1 MEFVG
6 RVEYGNQCLEGILP
20 KSIVDEGR
28 LIEIKGPEGY
38 PPIED
43 ATTELRKSL
52 MEPKGPEGIKSL
64 AELFQTDYRGGLC
77 TILVD
82 DHTRDNIHTRILL
95 PILIEELFSLGLK
108 EENLRILIASG
119 THRSPYDEEF
129 PRIVGEEVWSK
140 YKDKVVVHNCRENL
154 VSVGEVGGVP
164 VEIDRLA
171 YDSEIIIPLTDMDYH
186 YFAGVGGGPKQICP
200 GISGERIINFEH
212 LKMFGDLGFAENVEM
227 GTIEGNPVF
236 DHKIIIVSLMLER
249 LAERGTTVYSIL
261 CTLDPMGRL
270 VKISGGDVFETHK
283 LDLKV
288 LDRVYIMTADRKA
301 DVTIVTALTKGIDL
315 YQAGKA
321 LNAACRVTK
330 EGGKIL
336 LMAPCP
342 DGLGSEGFRELIQI
356 SAKVFAD
363 MKEELR
369 TAAEPQE
376 VIEQALQVARRLTQD
391 EVMRDFKIGKQK
403 PVDILRMLHHVGWGH
418 LHLLQ
423 DGLSPEEKSLLP
435 FEYVGKEG
443 DPPLERIRDWVV
455 GIESGSKP
463 DYMLI
468 EDPGYL
474 IEVTE
479 PKDR

>member
-6 RVEYGNQCLEGILP
+6 RVEYGNQCLEGVLP

-43 ATTELRKSL
+43 VGAELHESL
-52 MEPKGPEGIKSL
+52 TRPIGPEGIKSL
-64 AELFQTDYRGGLC
+64 EELFQTDYRGGLC

-82 DHTRDNIHTRILL
+82 DHTRDNIHTKILL
-95 PILIEELFSLGLK
+95 PILIEELLSFGLK

-129 PRIVGEEVWSK
+129 PNIVGEEVWSK
-140 YKDKVVVHNCRENL
+140 HRDKVVVHNCRENL

-164 VEIDRLA
+164 VEINRLA
-171 YDSEIIIPLTDMDYH
+171 HESEIIIPLTDMDYH

-212 LKMFGDLGFAENVEM
+212 LKMFGDLGFAENVGM
-227 GTIEGNPVF
+227 GIVDGNPVF
-236 DHKIIIVSLMLER
+236 DHKIIIVGLMLEK
-249 LAERGTTVYSIL
+249 LAEKGTTVYSIL

-270 VKISGGDVFETHK
+270 VKVSGGDVFETHK
-283 LDLKV
+283 LDRKV
-288 LDRVYIMTADRKA
+288 LDKVYIMNADRKA

-342 DGLGSEGFRELIQI
+342 DGLGSEGFRELIEI
-356 SAKVFAD
+356 SAKVFD
-363 MKEELR
+363 HMREELK
-369 TAAEPQE
+369 AIPESEE
-376 VIEQALQVARRLTQD
+376 VIERAMGKARRLTQD
-391 EVMRDFKIGKQK
+391 EVMKDFRIGKQK
-403 PVDILRMLHHVGWGH
+403 PVDILRMLHHLGWGH
-418 LHLLQ
+418 LYILQ
-423 DGLSPEEKSLLP
+423 DGLSPEEKNLLP
-435 FEYVGKEG
+435 FKYLGKEG
-443 DPPLERIRDWVV
+443 DPPLERIREWV
-455 GIESGSKP
+455 GTIEGEGKP

-474 IEVTE
+474 IEV
-479 PKDR
+479 P

>member
-6 RVEYGNQCLEGILP
+6 RVEYGNQCLEGVLP

-38 PPIED
+38 PPIQD
-43 ATTELRKSL
+43 LRTDLRKSL
-52 MEPKGPEGIKSL
+52 MEPIGPAGIKSL
-64 AELFQTDYRGGLC
+64 EELFKTDYHGGLC

-82 DHTRDNIHTRILL
+82 DHTRDNIHTRLLL
-95 PILIEELFSLGLK
+95 PTLIEELFSFGLQ
-108 EENLRILIASG
+108 EDNLRILVASG
-119 THRSPYDEEF
+119 THRSPREEEF
-129 PRIVGEEVWSK
+129 PKIVGEEVWSK
-140 YKDKVVVHNCRENL
+140 HKDKVVVHDCREDV

-164 VEIDRLA
+164 VEIAKLA

-200 GISGERIINFEH
+200 GISGEKIINFEH
-212 LKMFGDLGFAENVEM
+212 LKMFGELGFAENVEM
-227 GTIEGNPVF
+227 GTVEGNPVF
-236 DHKIIIVSLMLER
+236 NQKIIIVSLMLEK
-249 LAERGTTVYSIL
+249 LAEKGTTVYSIL

-270 VKISGGDVFETHK
+270 VKISGGDVFETHR
-283 LDLKV
+283 LDRKV
-288 LDRVYIMTADRKA
+288 LDKVYIVTADRKA

-330 EGGKIL
+330 EGGRIL

-342 DGLGSEGFRELIQI
+342 DGLGSEGFRELIEI

-363 MKEELR
+363 MKEELK
-369 TAAEPQE
+369 TAANPEE
-376 VIEQALQVARRLTQD
+376 VIEHAIRVARRLTQD
-391 EVMRDFKIGKQK
+391 EVMRDFKLGKQK

-418 LHLLQ
+418 LYMLQ
-423 DGLSPEEKSLLP
+423 DGLSSEERSLLP
-435 FEYVGKEG
+435 FEYLGKEG
-443 DPPLERIRDWVV
+443 DPPLERIREWALE
-455 GIESGSKP
+455 IESKGKP

-479 PKDR
+479 GE